1 MMWRLKLS
9 FVLIYEEFHWH
20 LTMSFC
26 LNSWFFFTL
35 PKVFRRSSSV
45 CHHHSCN
52 FPNLNFWWLRFLRCS
67 HPLRMRIYTWLLCP
81 TLREC
86 VCTLYIIQYLGGGG
100 FKSPPSVCPKF
111 PPPPPVFSSNTTSQ
125 KGLKY
130 PPVVCH
136 WAWGLLLL
144 HSLNYVF
151 LYWKIIF
158 TAEQLDIPWGPVFSP
173 FPPLYLSI
181 FEGTLTYTHTAGIV
195 LLWFENC

>member
-1 MMWRLKLS
+1 MRRLKLS

-86 VCTLYIIQYLGGGG
+86 VCTFNIVHYTILGGGG
-100 FKSPPSVCPKF
+100 YNPPNKGGWNPLLPSALHF
-111 PPPPPVFSSNTTSQ
+111 TPPPVFSSNTTSQ

-181 FEGTLTYTHTAGIV
+181 FEGTLTYTHT
-195 LLWFENC
+195 LRE